1 MNLRQAQTTATEGR
15 SLRSATGMRLSGY
28 WLVLARVVWIGVVVL
43 ILALFVAS
51 LPAFH
56 ALLQNACTTAAC
68 QALIPPYSMQQYQAA
83 GLSVTVV
90 LIYSYALTIFALL
103 AFLAIGAV
111 IFWLKSHDWMA
122 FYTSFALVTFAMT
135 FNSGSLLALVSMWW
149 VPIQIISFLG
159 SVAFGTFLYLFPN
172 GRFVPRWM
180 RWLVAGW
187 VLYSG
192 VVYFFP
198 DTWVNTSWLTDILFG
213 GLLVSLLVAQVY
225 RYRQVSSQVE
235 RQQTKW
241 VVFGMSI
248 AVIGLVLV
256 NLLNFSN
263 PLSIFHSGPLSDL
276 MIGTVLQVFVLLI
289 PLSIALAILRSR
301 LWEIDI
307 IIHRTLVYG
316 TLTGIL
322 LLVYAGLVI
331 ALQSLLRGILNQNN
345 DVAIVASTLAIAALA
360 QPLRRSIQN
369 VIDRRFYRRKYD
381 ASKTLAD
388 FSATLRHEVDLNQL
402 SEQLVAV
409 VQETMQPTHIS
420 LWVRT
425 PVQFRGRNTRA
436 LPRIE
441 EEERHVP

>member
-1 MNLRQAQTTATEGR
+1 
-15 SLRSATGMRLSGY
+15 
-28 WLVLARVVWIGVVVL
+28 
-43 ILALFVAS
+43 
-51 LPAFH
+51 
-56 ALLQNACTTAAC
+56 
-68 QALIPPYSMQQYQAA
+68 
-83 GLSVTVV
+83 
-90 LIYSYALTIFALL
+90 
-103 AFLAIGAV
+103 
-111 IFWLKSHDWMA
+111 
-122 FYTSFALVTFAMT
+122 
-135 FNSGSLLALVSMWW
+135 
-149 VPIQIISFLG
+149 
-159 SVAFGTFLYLFPN
+159 
-172 GRFVPRWM
+172 
-180 RWLVAGW
+180 
-187 VLYSG
+187 
-192 VVYFFP
+192 
-198 DTWVNTSWLTDILFG
+198 
-213 GLLVSLLVAQVY
+213 
-225 RYRQVSSQVE
+225 
-235 RQQTKW
+235 
-241 VVFGMSI
+241 MSI

-263 PLSIFHSGPLSDL
+263 LLSIFHSGPLSDL

>member
-15 SLRSATGMRLSGY
+15 SLRSATDMRLSGY

-56 ALLQNACTTAAC
+56 ALLQHACTTAAC

-256 NLLNFSN
+256 NLLIFSN
-263 PLSIFHSGPLSDL
+263 PLSLFRSGP
-276 MIGTVLQVFVLLI
+276 
-289 PLSIALAILRSR
+289 
-301 LWEIDI
+301 
-307 IIHRTLVYG
+307 
-316 TLTGIL
+316 
-322 LLVYAGLVI
+322 
-331 ALQSLLRGILNQNN
+331 
-345 DVAIVASTLAIAALA
+345 
-360 QPLRRSIQN
+360 
-369 VIDRRFYRRKYD
+369 
-381 ASKTLAD
+381 LAD